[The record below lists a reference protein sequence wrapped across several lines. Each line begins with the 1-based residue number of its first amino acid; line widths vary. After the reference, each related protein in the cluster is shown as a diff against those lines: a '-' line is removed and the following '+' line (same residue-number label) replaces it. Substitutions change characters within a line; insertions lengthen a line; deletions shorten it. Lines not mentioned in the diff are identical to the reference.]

1 MHQGNFDL
9 SLDEIT
15 KIEGHASLTLK
26 VRGGKIKDLQFKIA
40 EFKRFYTQAVRG
52 KGISAVPQL
61 VARICGTCSNAHI
74 LCSTEAIEKAL
85 NIKNT
90 PQTMLLRKLLYNGLI
105 IRDHGLHL
113 YVFSLPD
120 VINKESLLSFNE
132 NDPIQHELLHD
143 AFAVKE
149 AGGRLSTW
157 AGGRSVHAPY
167 PTIGGFTKLP
177 ASSEIP
183 ALIKLL
189 ENARPGVI
197 RLIKVFQSCKFSHE
211 EDFDFI
217 ALKNNT
223 YDFLDGYISNSSLQN
238 IKEFDYGRHLEKVV
252 IPYSQAVG
260 YKFEGKT
267 YMVGALARMNL
278 SKDKLNTKTQ
288 ESAKDALKL
297 FPSKNIFHNNLA
309 QAIEILHCMDDSLYL
324 LSKINIKEE
333 NPIDY
338 KNLIKESTGVGVIEA
353 PRGTLYY
360 KLQITAEGKVK
371 CGDIVVP
378 TGQNQIAIEKAIF
391 NFVSQNLNRSKDE
404 IIFETEKIIR
414 AFDPCMSCA
423 AHFLKVNWV

>member
-149 AGGRLSTW
+149 AGGR
-157 AGGRSVHAPY
+157 HIY
-167 PTIGGFTKLP
+167 
-177 ASSEIP
+177 SS
-183 ALIKLL
+183 
-189 ENARPGVI
+189 N
-197 RLIKVFQSCKFSHE
+197 
-211 EDFDFI
+211 
-217 ALKNNT
+217 
-223 YDFLDGYISNSSLQN
+223 
-238 IKEFDYGRHLEKVV
+238 
-252 IPYSQAVG
+252 
-260 YKFEGKT
+260 
-267 YMVGALARMNL
+267 
-278 SKDKLNTKTQ
+278 
-288 ESAKDALKL
+288 
-297 FPSKNIFHNNLA
+297 
-309 QAIEILHCMDDSLYL
+309 
-324 LSKINIKEE
+324 
-333 NPIDY
+333 
-338 KNLIKESTGVGVIEA
+338 
-353 PRGTLYY
+353 
-360 KLQITAEGKVK
+360 
-371 CGDIVVP
+371 
-378 TGQNQIAIEKAIF
+378 
-391 NFVSQNLNRSKDE
+391 
-404 IIFETEKIIR
+404 
-414 AFDPCMSCA
+414 
-423 AHFLKVNWV
+423 